1 MLSLLFC
8 SSNVVDLIVL
18 CQNFADVQVLLY
30 LEGLVHFDIRVFVI
44 DSERRPSLHTVDLVQ
59 EFVSEEL

>member
-30 LEGLVHFDIRVFVI
+30 LEGLVHFDIGVLVI

-59 EFVSEEL
+59 EFISEEL

>member
-8 SSNVVDLIVL
+8 SSNVVDLIVF

-30 LEGLVHFDIRVFVI
+30 LEGLVHFDIGVLVI

>member
-18 CQNFADVQVLLY
+18 CQNFANVQVLLY
-30 LEGLVHFDIRVFVI
+30 LEGLVHFDIGVLVI

>member
-18 CQNFADVQVLLY
+18 CQNFSYVQVLLY
-30 LEGLVHFDIRVFVI
+30 LEGLVHFDIGVLVI

-59 EFVSEEL
+59 EFISEEL